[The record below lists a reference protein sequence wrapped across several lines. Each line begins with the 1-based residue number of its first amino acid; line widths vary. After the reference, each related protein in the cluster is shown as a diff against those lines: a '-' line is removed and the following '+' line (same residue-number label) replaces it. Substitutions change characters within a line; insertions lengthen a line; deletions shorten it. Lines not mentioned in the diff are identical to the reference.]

1 MLNCVDYLIDD
12 NGLIEIRGRETQ
24 LRLLDMVK
32 AKDDKTFWQWLNIG
46 VPVAGVLM
54 FGFINFLIRRSR
66 YKSKMK

>member
-1 MLNCVDYLIDD
+1 
-12 NGLIEIRGRETQ
+12 
-24 LRLLDMVK
+24 MVK